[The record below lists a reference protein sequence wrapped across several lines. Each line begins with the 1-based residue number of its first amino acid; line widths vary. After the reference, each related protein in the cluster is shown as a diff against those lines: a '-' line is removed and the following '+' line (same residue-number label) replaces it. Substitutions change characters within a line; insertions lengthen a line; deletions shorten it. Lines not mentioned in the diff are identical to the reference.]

1 MELFLALGIG
11 IGFASVAGI
20 RAFAPLALAA
30 LVLGALVAVSPP
42 EALRPLFA
50 LLGVTAIGAL
60 FALAVVEAVLDKS
73 SALERPLNWTMVL
86 VRAAAGGVLFAAAMA
101 LENPMRPAAGT
112 LSEAAPGLAPW
123 LVAGALLAGVV
134 AIAKVYLRPP
144 ARRQSAGVSPTFLS
158 VCEDLV
164 GVVGGALAF
173 FVPYLPALLV
183 AFLLF
188 FYYRV
193 RKRRERKF
201 GGLRILGD

>member
-11 IGFASVAGI
+11 IGFASVAGV

-30 LVLGALVAVSPP
+30 LILGALVAVSPP

-73 SALERPLNWTMVL
+73 SALERPLNWAMVP

-112 LSEAAPGLAPW
+112 LSEAAPW

-134 AIAKVYLRPP
+134 AIAKLYLRPA
-144 ARRQSAGVSPTFLS
+144 ARSQSAGVSPTFLS

-183 AFLLF
+183 AFLLY